1 MKATSWYFA
10 CGVTL
15 SLWVATA
22 AGFDE
27 YLARA
32 TDSGVIRIRGSLPL
46 ADSVERLAKW
56 FAKEHPGSAANVSGG
71 GMKAAFEGLSD
82 NLTDIV
88 MAARRARPSETADA
102 VRKGIHL
109 EERLIGSAAMTV
121 FVSTALPVQELT
133 LEQLRKIYK
142 GKIDRWSDVGG
153 PDALIQSFSLRD
165 APRGPAG
172 WFRSHVMESAEFG
185 PRTEFCGEPVQLV
198 KHVAAATAGIG
209 YMGSIVLGE
218 LLKSNKDLQ
227 IRVIKLA
234 ADSQTVAVLPTPQN
248 IRDSA
253 YPLSRSLYFYWNAT
267 TDNRDVPAFVDY
279 CTKRAAHLQ

>member
-1 MKATSWYFA
+1 MKATSWFFA

-15 SLWVATA
+15 GLWLATA
-22 AGFDE
+22 AG
-27 YLARA
+27 LAEDLPREA
-32 TDSGVIRIRGSLPL
+32 GSGVIQVRGSLPL
-46 ADSVERLAKW
+46 ADSVELLAKW
-56 FAKEHPGSAANVSGG
+56 FGQEHPGCEANVSGG
-71 GMKAAFEGLSD
+71 GMKAAFEGLAE
-82 NLTDIV
+82 NRTDVV
-88 MAARRARPSETADA
+88 MAARKAKPSETVA
-102 VRKGIHL
+102 VVRQGIEL

-121 FVSTALPVQELT
+121 FVSTALPVEELT

-142 GKIDRWSDVGG
+142 GQIDRWSDVGG

-185 PRTEFCGEPVQLV
+185 PRTEFFEEPVQV
-198 KHVAAATAGIG
+198 VRHVAAATEGIG

-218 LLKSNKDLQ
+218 LLKANKDLQ

-234 ADSQTVAVLPTPQN
+234 ADSQIPAVLPTPQN

-253 YPLSRSLYFYWNAT
+253 YPLSRSLYFYWNART
-267 TDNRDVPAFVDY
+267 HNQSVTAFVDY